1 MKQKKISFKLNSLKK
16 ENVNVYGFKPVFK
29 DYYKKIYNFLKK
41 NKYMN
46 VIDVGCANGA
56 FTFFAPKN
64 LNIIGIDIDKR
75 VLKNAKK
82 LNKRFVKSFYCINL
96 FKKNSTI
103 AKNFIKQN
111 KSKFDVITM
120 FGTFHL
126 FRNYSSVIKVLCSLK
141 PKAIILTT
149 MINDGSEVAILTKN
163 DNSLKWENFFNFFSK
178 KEISKEFKKN
188 GYKTE
193 FIDYEMRTFLK
204 KNKSQFDRNY
214 HLLLKNNKKILV
226 NDYGLFFKEKL
237 VIAKK

>member
-1 MKQKKISFKLNSLKK
+1 MLAVLT
-16 ENVNVYGFKPVFK
+16 VYLRF
-29 DYYKKIYNFLKK
+29 
-41 NKYMN
+41 
-46 VIDVGCANGA
+46 C
-56 FTFFAPKN
+56 TKN

-75 VLKNAKK
+75 VLKNAK

-96 FKKNSTI
+96 FKNSTI

-163 DNSLKWENFFNFFSK
+163 DNSLKWENF
-178 KEISKEFKKN
+178 
-188 GYKTE
+188 
-193 FIDYEMRTFLK
+193 
-204 KNKSQFDRNY
+204 
-214 HLLLKNNKKILV
+214 
-226 NDYGLFFKEKL
+226 
-237 VIAKK
+237 

>member
-1 MKQKKISFKLNSLKK
+1 MEQKKISFNLNSLKK
-16 ENVNVYGFKPVFK
+16 ENINVYGSKPVFK

-41 NKYMN
+41 KKYIN

-75 VLKNAKK
+75 VLKTAKK
-82 LNKRFVKSFYCINL
+82 INKRLLNSFYCINL
-96 FKKNSTI
+96 FKKDSIIT
-103 AKNFIKQN
+103 KNFIKQN

-126 FRNYSSVIKVLCSLK
+126 FRNYSSVIKVLSSLK

-163 DNSLKWENFFNFFSK
+163 DNSLKWENFYNFFSK
-178 KEISKEFKKN
+178 KKFQKN
-188 GYKTE
+188 
-193 FIDYEMRTFLK
+193 LK
-204 KNKSQFDRNY
+204 KMDTKLN
-214 HLLLKNNKKILV
+214 LLTMKCKH
-226 NDYGLFFKEKL
+226 F
-237 VIAKK
+237 